1 MQYYRNFELAK
12 IYKVHQTTVQNW
24 IDGAHAHK
32 NKLELIENNGKPHIA
47 NTTANLEIIK
57 ALVASGRK
65 KRNGLGF
72 KVASPKALFYD
83 LYTPAQV
90 YDICSSIE
98 IDREIPL
105 QYGYFDGGA
114 TYWDGYAKRLLK
126 ESSSNN
132 LKSTRKLLD
141 LSRGYLADLLQDFDR
156 VNLVDIGV
164 GNALPVRPLL
174 EWLSEE
180 KKLGRYMAIDVS
192 ADILGIAR
200 SNVKQWFNGA
210 VRFEEYQL
218 DFSRERF
225 ANILAGDYVAHGA
238 KSTLNLVLFVGGTI
252 QNFREPDQVLK
263 IIRDSLGVDDILI
276 HQQKLDT
283 EESRRY
289 FDFSL
294 DASQKLAPNH
304 RFVLDLLGIEDSFY
318 GVEMGYDAVAAQ
330 RYIRARLKF
339 AISIE
344 FEFEEGERVIELKKG
359 DSILVWRARQQ
370 TGMQATKL
378 LDQCGFHVLQASETS
393 DHEYLLTI
401 SQRKRVTG

>member
-1 MQYYRNFELAK
+1 MKYFKNSELAN
-12 IYKVHQTTVQNW
+12 IYQVSLTAIWRW
-24 IDGAHAHK
+24 IEAARQQK
-32 NKLELIENNGKPHIA
+32 NELELVSVDGKDYIA
-47 NTTANLEIIK
+47 NTSANLEIVK
-57 ALVASGRK
+57 SLVAGGRK

-72 KVASPKALFYD
+72 KTVSPQRKFYD
-83 LYTPAQV
+83 LYSPAQV
-90 YDICSSIE
+90 YDICTAIE

-126 ESSSNN
+126 EPSSNN

-141 LSRGYLADLLQDFDR
+141 LSRSYLADLLQGFDR
-156 VNLVDIGV
+156 VNVVDIGV

-174 EWLSEE
+174 EWLLREE
-180 KKLGRYMAIDVS
+180 KLGRYMAIDVS

-200 SNVKQWFNGA
+200 NNVKQWFNGA

-283 EESRRY
+283 EGSRRY

-318 GVEMGYDAVAAQ
+318 DVEMGYDAVAAQ

-344 FEFEEGERVIELKKG
+344 FEFEDGERVIELKKG

-370 TGMQATKL
+370 TGMQATEL